1 MAYKNPCKCMEYPH
15 NIHKSNNAEYNE
27 YSTSWRKTRKGTAKK
42 TNQENYNDMEP
53 KHLRFNNNIKHNYSR
68 YFM

>member
-1 MAYKNPCKCMEYPH
+1 MEYPH

-42 TNQENYNDMEP
+42 TSQENYNDMEP
-53 KHLRFNNNIKHNYSR
+53 AKAFTI
-68 YFM
+68 